1 MVLMG
6 VLEVLIEVLE
16 AIAPV
21 LILFFIFQ
29 GLVLKK
35 IPENIRDILSGVLMT
50 IIGFF
55 LFFYGA
61 KISLIP
67 MGSQIGTYLAGVDF
81 FWVVILIFIV
91 GVFSILAE
99 PAVNVFVYEVEK
111 VSSGY
116 VRKNILLLSI
126 ALGVGV
132 ALLFS
137 VLRIYF
143 NLPLSVILIPGY
155 IIVLCMVLV
164 APKEFIPIAFDS
176 GAVATGPMVV
186 TFALPIMTSLAIGLK
201 GNDSGILGLGTVGL
215 VAMFPIAS
223 MLVIGILLK
232 RRENHE

>member
-35 IPENIRDILSGVLMT
+35 IPENIRDLLSGVLMT

-67 MGSQIGTYLAGVDF
+67 MGNQIGTFLAGVDF

-91 GVFSILAE
+91 GIFAILAE

-132 ALLFS
+132 ALIFS
-137 VLRIYF
+137 ALRIYY
-143 NLPLSVILIPGY
+143 NLPLAIILIPGY
-155 IIVLCMVLV
+155 IIILCMVLL

-186 TFALPIMTSLAIGLK
+186 TFALPIMTSLAIGLR

-223 MLVIGILLK
+223 MLMIGILLK
-232 RRENHE
+232 RREKS

>member
-1 MVLMG
+1 MYLMG
-6 VLEVLIEVLE
+6 AIEVLKEVLE

-29 GLVLKK
+29 VLVLKK
-35 IPENIRDILSGVLMT
+35 IPENIRDLLSGVLMT

-67 MGSQIGTYLAGVDF
+67 MGGQIGTYLAGVDF

-91 GVFSILAE
+91 GVCAILAE

-116 VRKNILLLSI
+116 VRKNILIISI

-132 ALLFS
+132 ALIFS
-137 VLRIYF
+137 ALRIYF
-143 NLPLSVILIPGY
+143 NLPLAVILIPGY
-155 IIVLCMVLV
+155 IIILCMVMLT
-164 APKEFIPIAFDS
+164 PKEFIAIAFDS

-186 TFALPIMTSLAIGLK
+186 TFALPIMTSLAIGLR
-201 GNDSGILGLGTVGL
+201 GGDSGILGLGTVGL

-223 MLVIGILLK
+223 ILMIGILLK
-232 RRENHE
+232 RREKS

>member
-1 MVLMG
+1 MVLLG
-6 VLEVLIEVLE
+6 VFEVLIEVLE

-67 MGSQIGTYLAGVDF
+67 MGSQIGTYLAGVDL

-116 VRKNILLLSI
+116 VRKNILLFSI

-143 NLPLSVILIPGY
+143 NLPLAVILIPGY
-155 IIVLCMVLV
+155 IIILCMVLV

-232 RRENHE
+232 RREKS

>member
-6 VLEVLIEVLE
+6 VLEVLMEVLE

-29 GLVLKK
+29 VLVLKK
-35 IPENIRDILSGVLMT
+35 IPENIRDLLSGVLMT

-67 MGSQIGTYLAGVDF
+67 MGSQIGTYLASVDLL
-81 FWVVILIFIV
+81 WVVILIFIV
-91 GVFSILAE
+91 GVFAILAE

-116 VRKNILLLSI
+116 VRKNILIISI
-126 ALGVGV
+126 ALGVGM
-132 ALLFS
+132 ALIFS
-137 VLRIYF
+137 ALRIYF
-143 NLPLSVILIPGY
+143 NLPLAVILIPGY
-155 IIVLCMVLV
+155 IIILCMVLIS
-164 APKEFIPIAFDS
+164 PKEFIGIAFDS

-186 TFALPIMTSLAIGLK
+186 TFALPIMTSLAIGLR
-201 GNDSGILGLGTVGL
+201 GGDSGILGLGTVGL

-223 MLVIGILLK
+223 ILMIGILLK
-232 RRENHE
+232 RREKS

>member
-1 MVLMG
+1 MVLINVFG
-6 VLEVLIEVLE
+6 VLLEVLE

-29 GLVLKK
+29 GVVLKK
-35 IPENIRDILSGVLMT
+35 IPENIRDLLSGVLMT

-55 LFFYGA
+55 LFYYGA

-67 MGSQIGTYLAGVDF
+67 MGNQIGTYLSSVNF
-81 FWVVILIFIV
+81 FWVIILIFLV
-91 GVFSILAE
+91 GVFAILAE

-116 VRKNILLLSI
+116 IHKNILIFSI

-132 ALLFS
+132 ALIFS

-143 NLPLSVILIPGY
+143 NLPFSFILIPGY
-155 IIVLCMVLV
+155 IIILCLVLLT
-164 APKEFIPIAFDS
+164 PKEFIAIAFDS

-186 TFALPIMTSLAIGLK
+186 TFALPIMTSLAIGLR

-223 MLVIGILLK
+223 LLIIGILLK
-232 RRENHE
+232 RREKS

>member
-6 VLEVLIEVLE
+6 VLEVLLEVLE
-16 AIAPV
+16 AVAPV

-35 IPENIRDILSGVLMT
+35 IPENIRDLLSGVFMT

-67 MGSQIGTYLAGVDF
+67 MGNQIGTYLAGVNF

-91 GVFSILAE
+91 GVVAILAE

-143 NLPLSVILIPGY
+143 NLPLAIILIPGY
-155 IIVLCMVLV
+155 IIILCMVLL

-186 TFALPIMTSLAIGLK
+186 TFALPIMTSLAIGLR
-201 GNDSGILGLGTVGL
+201 GADSGILGLGTVGL

-223 MLVIGILLK
+223 MLMIGILLK
-232 RRENHE
+232 RREKS

>member
-6 VLEVLIEVLE
+6 VLEVLLEVLE

-29 GLVLKK
+29 VLVLKK
-35 IPENIRDILSGVLMT
+35 IPENIRDLLSGVLMT

-67 MGSQIGTYLAGVDF
+67 MGSQIGTYLAGVDL

-116 VRKNILLLSI
+116 VRKNILIISI

-132 ALLFS
+132 ALIFS
-137 VLRIYF
+137 ALRIYF
-143 NLPLSVILIPGY
+143 NLPLAVILIPGY
-155 IIVLCMVLV
+155 IIILCMVLIS
-164 APKEFIPIAFDS
+164 PKEFIGIAFDS

-186 TFALPIMTSLAIGLK
+186 TFALPIMTSLAIGLR
-201 GNDSGILGLGTVGL
+201 GGDSGILGLGTVGL

-223 MLVIGILLK
+223 ILIIGILLK
-232 RRENHE
+232 RREKS

>member
-1 MVLMG
+1 MG

>member
-1 MVLMG
+1 MVLINVFG
-6 VLEVLIEVLE
+6 VLLEVLE

-29 GLVLKK
+29 GVVLKK
-35 IPENIRDILSGVLMT
+35 IPENIRDLLSGVLMT

-55 LFFYGA
+55 LFYYGA

-67 MGSQIGTYLAGVDF
+67 MGNQIGTYLSSVNF
-81 FWVVILIFIV
+81 FWVIILIFLV
-91 GVFSILAE
+91 GVFAILAE

-116 VRKNILLLSI
+116 IHKNILSFSI

-132 ALLFS
+132 ALIFS

-143 NLPLSVILIPGY
+143 NLPFSFILIPGY
-155 IIVLCMVLV
+155 IIILCLVLLT
-164 APKEFIPIAFDS
+164 PKEFIAIAFDS

-186 TFALPIMTSLAIGLK
+186 TFALPIMTSLAIGLR

-223 MLVIGILLK
+223 LLIIGILLK
-232 RRENHE
+232 RREKS